1 MLKSAGVKDA
11 DIRTNELALGYR
23 KIRVVREVDR
33 VDEDIEKNGEVKAEA
48 AADAYAN
55 AEGPPSVRYAGLS
68 VKRAL
73 GVIWVAN
80 RIKGS
85 AEMARD

>member
-48 AADAYAN
+48 AADAYA
-55 AEGPPSVRYAGLS
+55 EGPPSVRYAGLL